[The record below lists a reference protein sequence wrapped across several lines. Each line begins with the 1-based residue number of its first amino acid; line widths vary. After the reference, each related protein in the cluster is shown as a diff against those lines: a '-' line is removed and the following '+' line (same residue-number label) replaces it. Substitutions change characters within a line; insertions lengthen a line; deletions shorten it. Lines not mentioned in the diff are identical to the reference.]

1 MSPGRSGAILVVT
14 EEGDL
19 RLYEEL
25 VARALGAR
33 EQARSL
39 SVDAARVIQLS
50 HLLREARAGGTLLL
64 RCAWCEKL
72 QVGAEWLRLDAVGSD
87 QTRIAEQLVRISS
100 HGICP
105 ECFDRV
111 RSEADAKRHA

>member
-1 MSPGRSGAILVVT
+1 MVAK

-25 VARALGAR
+25 VARVLGAR

-39 SVDAARVIQLS
+39 SIDAARVTQLS
-50 HLLREARAGGTLLL
+50 RLLREARADGTLLL
-64 RCAWCEKL
+64 RCAWCGKL
-72 QVGAEWLRLDAVGSD
+72 QVGAEWLRLDATGSGE
-87 QTRIAEQLVRISS
+87 TRIAEQLVRISS

>member
-1 MSPGRSGAILVVT
+1 VVAR

-33 EQARSL
+33 EQARSP
-39 SVDAARVIQLS
+39 SVDAARVTQLS
-50 HLLREARAGGTLLL
+50 HLLREARAGRTLLL

-72 QVGAEWLRLDAVGSD
+72 QVGSEWLRLDVGGSG
-87 QTRIAEQLVRISS
+87 QTRIAEDLSS

-111 RSEADAKRHA
+111 RREADAKRHV

>member
-1 MSPGRSGAILVVT
+1 MVVT

-50 HLLREARAGGTLLL
+50 RLLREARAGGTLLL

-72 QVGAEWLRLDAVGSD
+72 QVGAEWLRLDAVGGD

>member
-1 MSPGRSGAILVVT
+1 LVVT
-14 EEGDL
+14 QEGDL
-19 RLYEEL
+19 RLDEEL

-50 HLLREARAGGTLLL
+50 RLLREARAGGTLLL

>member
-1 MSPGRSGAILVVT
+1 MVAN

-39 SVDAARVIQLS
+39 SVDAARVTQLS
-50 HLLREARAGGTLLL
+50 RLLREARAGETLLL

-72 QVGAEWLRLDAVGSD
+72 RVGAEWLRLDATGSG
-87 QTRIAEQLVRISS
+87 QVRIAEELVRVSS

-111 RSEADAKRHA
+111 RSEADAKRRA